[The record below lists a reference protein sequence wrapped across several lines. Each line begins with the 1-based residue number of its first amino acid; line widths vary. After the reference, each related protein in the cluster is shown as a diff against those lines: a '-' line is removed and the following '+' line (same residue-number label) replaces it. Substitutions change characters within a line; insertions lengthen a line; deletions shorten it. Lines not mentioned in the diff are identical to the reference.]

1 MTILDRI
8 TEYKREFVASARRSI
23 SIETLAE
30 RARSAPPVKGFAQA
44 IKGTRGEQG
53 ERTPQAA
60 PRLIAEIKRASP
72 SAGIIRSV
80 FDPAELAKSYEA
92 GGASALSVL
101 TDEKF
106 FFGSL
111 MDLVHARR
119 SCELPILRKEFIID
133 PYQVYE
139 ARVAGADCILL
150 ISGLEPWPKLLELR
164 DLAGSLG
171 LDVLVEVH
179 RAEEVQPAL
188 ELAPDLL
195 GINNRDLQSEEM
207 KSDLARTESLIEL
220 VPPAKIVISESGI
233 RNQEDVKRL
242 ARLGVDGI
250 LVGEHL
256 MVEENP
262 GEAIASKLG
271 LGKV

>member
-30 RARSAPPVKGFAQA
+30 RARSAPPVKGFAEA

-139 ARVAGADCILL
+139 ARAAGADCILL
-150 ISGLEPWPKLLELR
+150 ISGLEQWPKLLELR

-256 MVEENP
+256 MVDENP

-271 LGKV
+271 LGKD

>member
-23 SIETLAE
+23 SIETIAE

-44 IKGTRGEQG
+44 IKGTRGDQG

-60 PRLIAEIKRASP
+60 PRLIAEIKHASP

-119 SCELPILRKEFIID
+119 SCELPILRKEFVID

-220 VPPAKIVISESGI
+220 VPPDKIVISESGI

-256 MVEENP
+256 MVDENP